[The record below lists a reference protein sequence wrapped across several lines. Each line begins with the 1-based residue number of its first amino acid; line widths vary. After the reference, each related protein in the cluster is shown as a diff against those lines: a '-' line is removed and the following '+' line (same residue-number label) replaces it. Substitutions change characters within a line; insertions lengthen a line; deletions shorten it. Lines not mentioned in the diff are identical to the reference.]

1 MASLPSIFL
10 PKSMRTLL
18 LLAWLLFW
26 GFRMEAQNPLKMP
39 VTLQLEGVSLEQA
52 LYELSDA
59 AGVTITFGNDLLPQG
74 RRVHLSVEGVDL
86 GKVLDVLLSDTN
98 LEARLSGG
106 QIVLVRRPK
115 PTPQRFTL
123 SGFVE
128 DAETGERI
136 PGASVFSV
144 GEQIGSL
151 SNEFGFFSLTLPAG
165 THRIGVSYL
174 GYQRMEVPLHLSAD
188 EHRNFELQP
197 AFLQEIVVTTQSDSV
212 LVESPALSVE
222 NISLDNARR
231 LPSLGGEADVV
242 RLTYQLAG
250 IQTASD
256 GLGGLSVR
264 GGNVDQN
271 LFLLDGVP
279 VYNPLH
285 GVGISSVYNAS
296 AIRSARL
303 YKGVMPAKFGGR
315 TSAVLDVQTKEGN
328 SKTLQLETDIGLTS
342 GKITVEGPLTKNKS
356 SFFVSGRRALYDL
369 FVVPYTSRKRRE
381 DFIDGFVSYFFY
393 DLNLK
398 VNHRFSNSDRLY
410 VSYYRG
416 ADDFLDV
423 NEQEVRTQ
431 DTVVFF
437 ADNSKVFW
445 GNEIASLRW
454 NHTFSP
460 RLFANTTLTFSKY
473 AYRSQDFLNLTRTID
488 TLPSEVLD
496 ALVLGYNS
504 NNKDLAANLD
514 FDWFPK
520 PGHRVEFGMA
530 AVRHRFQP
538 GVISLDIPTDI
549 DFDTILNRQP
559 LKSFELDAYL
569 QDEFQ
574 LGSLVSLNLGL
585 RLSTMGWVE
594 KTYVSL
600 QPRLLLTFHPL
611 EKFDIAFALGKA
623 SQHLHLLSP
632 SSLGL
637 PKDLWVSSTRR
648 IRPQK
653 SWQAVAGMK
662 WRPSSNW
669 SLEVEGYYKTLE
681 NILVFKDVFLTDVNA
696 ENWQDKVSVGEG
708 RAFGVEWTLRRQ
720 ARKTAGWLTYA
731 VAWAQREFDQEI
743 NQGDRFPFRLDRRHQ
758 LNLVVLHRFNARW
771 ELSAAWTFA
780 TGTAFTL
787 PLQEFEFVHPPS
799 QNFPSG
805 IRIIVADSDRKNNR
819 RLPAY
824 HRLDWGLNYYLK
836 RGKATHAFKIGAY
849 NTYNRFNPLYLTI
862 KERFDENGEPLRE
875 AVEVSMLPIFPTL
888 RYKVSF

>member
-1 MASLPSIFL
+1 
-10 PKSMRTLL
+10 
-18 LLAWLLFW
+18 
-26 GFRMEAQNPLKMP
+26 MEGQNPLKVP
-39 VTLQLEGVSLEQA
+39 VTLRLEGVPLEEA
-52 LYELSDA
+52 LYALSDA
-59 AGVTITFGNDLLPQG
+59 SGVSIAFGNDLLPQD
-74 RRVHLSVEGVDL
+74 RRVYLQVEGVDL
-86 GKVLDVLLSDTN
+86 GKVLAELLSGTD
-98 LEARLSGG
+98 LEPRLSGG
-106 QIVLVRRPK
+106 QIVLVRRPQ
-115 PTPQRFTL
+115 PSPQRFTL

-136 PGASVFSV
+136 PGASVFSIT
-144 GEQIGSL
+144 GQIGSL
-151 SNEFGFFSLTLPAG
+151 SNEYGFFSLTLPAG
-165 THRIGVSYL
+165 AHRIGVSYL
-174 GYQRMEVPLHLSAD
+174 GYERMEQPIQLSTD
-188 EHRNFELQP
+188 EHLNFELQP
-197 AFLQEIVVTTQSDSV
+197 AFLQEIVVTTQPDSV
-212 LVESPALSVE
+212 LVESPSLSVE
-222 NISLDNARR
+222 HISLENARK

-296 AIRSARL
+296 AIRSAQL

-328 SKTLQLETDIGLTS
+328 SKALRLETDLGLTS
-342 GKITVEGPLTKNKS
+342 GKVTVEGPLVKEKS
-356 SFFVSGRRALYDL
+356 SFFVSGRRAFYDF
-369 FVVPYTSRKRRE
+369 FVVPYTTRKRRE

-398 VNHRFSNSDRLY
+398 VNHRFSERDRLY
-410 VSYYRG
+410 LSYYRG

-423 NEQEVRTQ
+423 NEQEVRNL
-431 DTVVFF
+431 DTLVFF
-437 ADNSKVFW
+437 ADNSQVFW
-445 GNEIASLRW
+445 GNVIASLRW

-460 RLFANTTLTFSKY
+460 RLFANTTLTYSKY
-473 AYRSQDFLNLTRTID
+473 AYRSQDFLNLTQTID
-488 TLPSEVLD
+488 TLPPQVLD

-514 FDWFPK
+514 FDWFPH
-520 PGHRVEFGMA
+520 PGHRVEFGVA

-559 LKSFELDAYL
+559 LKSYELDAYL
-569 QDEFQ
+569 QDEFRV
-574 LGSLVSLNLGL
+574 GSLATLNIGL
-585 RLSTMGWVE
+585 RLSSMGWVE
-594 KTYVSL
+594 KTWLSL
-600 QPRLLLTFHPL
+600 QPRLLFTLHPHDRL
-611 EKFDIAFALGKA
+611 DIALALGKA
-623 SQHLHLLSP
+623 SQHLHLLTP

-648 IRPQK
+648 IRPQH
-653 SWQAVAGMK
+653 SWQAVAGVK
-662 WRPSSNW
+662 WRPAPHW
-669 SLEVEGYYKTLE
+669 SLELEGYFKTLE

-720 ARKTAGWLTYA
+720 ARRTSGWLTYS

-743 NQGDRFPFRLDRRHQ
+743 NQGQRFPFRLDRRHQ
-758 LNLVVLHRFNARW
+758 LNLMVLHRFNARW

-819 RLPAY
+819 RLPSY
-824 HRLDWGLNYYLK
+824 HRLDWGLNFYLK
-836 RGKATHAFKIGAY
+836 RPRATHTFQIGAY

-862 KERFDENGEPLRE
+862 KERFDENGEPIRE

-888 RYKVSF
+888 RYKVNF